1 MKVLTTKELQKKELL
16 ENAIKHIKVNFA
28 KTTSQTTKNLLKAD
42 YKKKQK
48 ALSLLMGEWYE
59 SNFNL
64 SGYPNRT
71 KYLLRGCSAIDYNV
85 VNDLCNNLKNMVKL
99 SR

>member
-1 MKVLTTKELQKKELL
+1 MKVLTTKELQKKELQKKELL

-48 ALSLLMGEWYE
+48 ALSLLMGE
-59 SNFNL
+59 
-64 SGYPNRT
+64 
-71 KYLLRGCSAIDYNV
+71 
-85 VNDLCNNLKNMVKL
+85 
-99 SR
+99 

>member
-48 ALSLLMGEWYE
+48 ALSLLMGE
-59 SNFNL
+59 
-64 SGYPNRT
+64 
-71 KYLLRGCSAIDYNV
+71 
-85 VNDLCNNLKNMVKL
+85 
-99 SR
+99 